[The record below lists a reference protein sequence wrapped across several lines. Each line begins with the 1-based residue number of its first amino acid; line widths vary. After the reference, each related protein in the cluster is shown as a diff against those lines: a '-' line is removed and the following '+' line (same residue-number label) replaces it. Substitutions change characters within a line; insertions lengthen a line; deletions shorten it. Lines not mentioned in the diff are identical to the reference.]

1 LTERFGRCRE
11 TGFEMA
17 YREEFGRGDGQ
28 VQAPAG
34 AHAPMPTLEVPAASP
49 AQAEKPAGGP
59 LPVPAGAPSPT
70 DVAGTASSARRALKK
85 PVLLTL
91 LAGALAF
98 GAYEGHGWWTSGRFQ
113 VSTDDAYVQADITTL
128 SAKVSGYVESVAVT
142 NNQSVRAGDLIA
154 RIDPGDYR
162 LGLQAAEDKLA
173 TQQSTILR
181 IGRQEEAT
189 RASVAQAAAQV
200 DAARADAARAAADY
214 SRQLELARSDF
225 ASKARFDQAKADRDR
240 SEAAVKS
247 AQAAL
252 AAAEANV
259 DVLAAQK
266 GEAERVAAE
275 LATAAERAKRDL
287 SFTEIR
293 APVDG
298 VIGNKAVEVGTYV
311 QPGARLAALVPL
323 TSVRVDANFKETQ
336 LATLTPGQRVHI
348 EVDAFPDRD
357 ILGTVESVSPASG
370 SVFSLLPAENATGNF
385 TKIVQRVPV
394 RIAVAPEVAQEGL
407 LRPGLSVVVSVDRR
421 DSGAAA
427 RTAQR

>member
-1 LTERFGRCRE
+1 
-11 TGFEMA
+11 MA

-28 VQAPAG
+28 VQALAG
-34 AHAPMPTLEVPAASP
+34 ARPTPPVEAAPAAAP
-49 AQAEKPAGGP
+49 RAEKPAGGP
-59 LPVPAGAPSPT
+59 LTVPAGTPAPTDAAAAPSP
-70 DVAGTASSARRALKK
+70 ARRSLKK

-98 GAYEGHGWWTSGRFQ
+98 GAYEGHGWWTSGRFA

-162 LGLQAAEDKLA
+162 LALQAAQDKLA

-181 IGRQEEAT
+181 IGRQEEAA

-200 DAARADAARAAADY
+200 DAARADAARATADY
-214 SRQLELARSDF
+214 GRQLELARSDF

-240 SEAAVKS
+240 TEAAVKS

-259 DVLAAQK
+259 DVLGAQK

-275 LATAAERAKRDL
+275 LATAVERAKRDL

-323 TSVRVDANFKETQ
+323 TSVHVDANFKETQ
-336 LATLTPGQRVHI
+336 LAALTPGQRVHI

-357 ILGTVESVSPASG
+357 IVGTVESVSPASG

-394 RIAVAPEVAQEGL
+394 RIVVAPEVAEEGL

-421 DSGAAA
+421 DPGTAA

>member
-1 LTERFGRCRE
+1 
-11 TGFEMA
+11 MA
-17 YREEFGRGDGQ
+17 YREEFGRGDGH
-28 VQAPAG
+28 VQALAG
-34 AHAPMPTLEVPAASP
+34 VRSASPTVDAPAALR
-49 AQAEKPAGGP
+49 AEKPAGGP
-59 LPVPAGAPSPT
+59 LAVPAGTPAPADAAAAPGPSHR
-70 DVAGTASSARRALKK
+70 SFKK

-91 LAGALAF
+91 LAGALVF
-98 GAYEGHGWWTSGRFQ
+98 GAYEGHGWWTSGRFA

-162 LGLQAAEDKLA
+162 LALQAAQDKLA

-181 IGRQEEAT
+181 IGRQEEAA

-200 DAARADAARAAADY
+200 DAARADAARAASDY
-214 SRQLELARSDF
+214 GRQLELARSDF
-225 ASKARFDQAKADRDR
+225 ASKARLDQAKADHDR
-240 SEAAVKS
+240 SDAAVKS

-259 DVLAAQK
+259 DVLGAQK

-275 LATAAERAKRDL
+275 LATAVERAKRDL

-323 TSVRVDANFKETQ
+323 KNVHVDANFKETQ
-336 LATLTPGQRVHI
+336 LAALTPGQRVHI

-357 ILGTVESVSPASG
+357 IVGTVESVSPASG

-421 DSGAAA
+421 DPGTAA

>member
-1 LTERFGRCRE
+1 
-11 TGFEMA
+11 MA

-28 VQAPAG
+28 VQALAG
-34 AHAPMPTLEVPAASP
+34 ARSASP
-49 AQAEKPAGGP
+49 TVEAPEAAPRAEKPAGVP
-59 LPVPAGAPSPT
+59 LPVPAGTFAPADAAAAP
-70 DVAGTASSARRALKK
+70 DPARRSFKK

-98 GAYEGHGWWTSGRFQ
+98 GAYEGHGWWTSGRFA

-162 LGLQAAEDKLA
+162 LALQAAQDKLS

-181 IGRQEEAT
+181 IGRQEEAA

-214 SRQLELARSDF
+214 GRQLELARSDF

-240 SEAAVKS
+240 TEAAVKS

-259 DVLAAQK
+259 DVLGAQK

-275 LATAAERAKRDL
+275 LATAVERAKRDL

-323 TSVRVDANFKETQ
+323 TSVHVDANFKETQ
-336 LATLTPGQRVHI
+336 LAALTPGQRVHI

-357 ILGTVESVSPASG
+357 IVGTVESVSPASG

-394 RIAVAPEVAQEGL
+394 RIVVAPEVAQEGL

-421 DSGAAA
+421 DPGTAA

>member
-1 LTERFGRCRE
+1 
-11 TGFEMA
+11 MA

-28 VQAPAG
+28 VQALAG
-34 AHAPMPTLEVPAASP
+34 ARSTPAVEAAPAAAP
-49 AQAEKPAGGP
+49 RAEKPAGGP
-59 LPVPAGAPSPT
+59 LTVPAGTPAPTDAAAAPSP
-70 DVAGTASSARRALKK
+70 ARRSLKK

-98 GAYEGHGWWTSGRFQ
+98 GAYEGHGWWTSGRFA

-162 LGLQAAEDKLA
+162 LALQAAEDKLS

-181 IGRQEEAT
+181 IGRQEEAA

-214 SRQLELARSDF
+214 GRQLELARSDF

-240 SEAAVKS
+240 TEAAVKS

-259 DVLAAQK
+259 DVLGAQK

-275 LATAAERAKRDL
+275 LATAVERAKRDL

-323 TSVRVDANFKETQ
+323 TSVHVDANFKETQ
-336 LATLTPGQRVHI
+336 LAALTPGQRVHI

-357 ILGTVESVSPASG
+357 IVGTVESVSPASG

-394 RIAVAPEVAQEGL
+394 RIVVAPEVAQEGL

-421 DSGAAA
+421 DPGTAA

>member
-1 LTERFGRCRE
+1 
-11 TGFEMA
+11 MA

-28 VQAPAG
+28 VQALAG
-34 AHAPMPTLEVPAASP
+34 ERSTPPVEAAPAAAP
-49 AQAEKPAGGP
+49 RAEKPAGGP
-59 LPVPAGAPSPT
+59 LTVPVGMPAPT
-70 DVAGTASSARRALKK
+70 DAPAAPDPARRSFKK

-98 GAYEGHGWWTSGRFQ
+98 GAYEGHGWWTSGRFA

-128 SAKVSGYVESVAVT
+128 SAKVSGYVESVAVM

-162 LGLQAAEDKLA
+162 LALQAAQDKLS

-181 IGRQEEAT
+181 IGRQEEAA

-214 SRQLELARSDF
+214 GRQRELARSDF

-240 SEAAVKS
+240 TEAAVKS

-259 DVLAAQK
+259 DVLGAQK

-275 LATAAERAKRDL
+275 LATAVERAKRDL
-287 SFTEIR
+287 SFTDIR

-323 TSVRVDANFKETQ
+323 TSVHVDANFKETQ
-336 LATLTPGQRVHI
+336 LAALTPGQRVHI

-357 ILGTVESVSPASG
+357 IVGTVESVSPASG

-394 RIAVAPEVAQEGL
+394 RIVVAPEVAQEGL

-421 DSGAAA
+421 DPGTAA

>member
-1 LTERFGRCRE
+1 
-11 TGFEMA
+11 MA

-28 VQAPAG
+28 VEALAGARSTPPVEAAPA
-34 AHAPMPTLEVPAASP
+34 AAPR
-49 AQAEKPAGGP
+49 AEKPAGGP
-59 LPVPAGAPSPT
+59 LTVPAGTPAPTEAAAAP
-70 DVAGTASSARRALKK
+70 DPARRSFKK

-98 GAYEGHGWWTSGRFQ
+98 GAYEGHGWWTSGRFA

-162 LGLQAAEDKLA
+162 LALQAAQDKLS

-181 IGRQEEAT
+181 IGRQEEAA

-214 SRQLELARSDF
+214 GRQLELARSDF

-240 SEAAVKS
+240 TEAAVKS

-259 DVLAAQK
+259 DVLGAQK

-275 LATAAERAKRDL
+275 LATAVERAKRDL

-323 TSVRVDANFKETQ
+323 TSVHVDANFKETQ
-336 LATLTPGQRVHI
+336 LAALTPGQRVHI

-357 ILGTVESVSPASG
+357 IVGTVESVSPASG

-394 RIAVAPEVAQEGL
+394 RIVVAPEVAQEGL

-421 DSGAAA
+421 DPGTAA